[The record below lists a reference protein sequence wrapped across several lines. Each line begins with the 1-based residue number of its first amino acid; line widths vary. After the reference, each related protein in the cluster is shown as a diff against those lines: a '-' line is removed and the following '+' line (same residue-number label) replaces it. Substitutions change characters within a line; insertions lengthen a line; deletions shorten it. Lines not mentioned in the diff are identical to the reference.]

1 MLPQQA
7 RPGWTRDYDGEPLY
21 WPFDQGN
28 PKAVASP
35 ELLIDVDAAVM
46 GQVVVQYDYQN
57 TLPTYQ
63 EWADKTTEDDH
74 E

>member
-1 MLPQQA
+1 M
-7 RPGWTRDYDGEPLY
+7 
-21 WPFDQGN
+21 
-28 PKAVASP
+28 ASP

>member
-1 MLPQQA
+1 MTA
-7 RPGWTRDYDGEPLY
+7 
-21 WPFDQGN
+21 N
-28 PKAVASP
+28 PCTGHSIRATPRRWASP